1 MACPR
6 CGARTEAIARF
17 CSGCG
22 ARLTD
27 GLAHEE
33 RKHVSIIFVD
43 QVGSTARADG
53 ADPEDVRDRNRL
65 FYEEVRGRI
74 ERHGGLLEKYAG
86 DAVMAVFGVPLAR
99 SNDAE
104 SAVRAGLSVLQG
116 IRRLNASNDDLDL
129 EVRVGVCTGE
139 AVVEID
145 APPESA
151 LATGDVVN
159 TAARLQASAPPGAV
173 VVGPETYRLT
183 RHAFQYR
190 ALPPI
195 DAKGK
200 REPVPAWIVEDLAAA
215 PSAVPAEARTPL
227 VGRDRELLLIRT
239 VWSRVVDE
247 RQPHLITLIGPA
259 GIGKSRLTAELSQ
272 EAAETGGRVLLGRCS
287 AYEQQTPYHV
297 VTQVVRQASGI
308 FESDPGE
315 TARAKL
321 ERLVASLFQP
331 EEVGER
337 TRHLSLLMGLGLD
350 ERARE
355 TVEMQYAIRRLLERL
370 SEEVPLMAVF
380 EDLHWADEAS
390 LDLLEYLSTRMRDGR
405 TMIMALARPDLL
417 EGRPQWGAGVTAHTS
432 VLLNPLN
439 AMDANRAA
447 TELLPGADE
456 AIVARIVATS
466 EGNPLFIEELAASI
480 QDNAVADD
488 LPPTI
493 HAVIA
498 ARIDALPRDARTALL
513 RASVIGKVF
522 WRGVLSGLGEIPDV
536 DGALDALEMRGL
548 IQQSSR
554 SQVEGDVE
562 FSFKHDLVLDTAY
575 STLPRALRREL
586 HAATA
591 SVLETLAKEPD
602 EMASIL
608 AQHWREGGDADRSRQ
623 YLLTAANRARQALA
637 VEETY
642 DLYSQALDQTSE
654 DADRLEIRFLRA
666 QALVQLQDYARA
678 AHELAELIPLLDGE
692 AQVEALVAGSHAALW
707 TEQTEET
714 MACAQ
719 RALDLAREGGFTEL
733 ETAALGMVAAA
744 HGMCGEAGDLEKAVT
759 LGDEALANWPSHSR
773 QSEHAEIYHLAA
785 NHYYWYGDYERAMS
799 STESSFTTAG
809 VELHSQEF
817 RLRGAGMRGIIL
829 ASLGRYEEGIAA
841 AEYAIELGRDMGRPV
856 SVVMNYSTLPLREI
870 FALDEALIRSE
881 GVADLLGPSDFNMP
895 WMNARADMFVA
906 RVMKGELSTAERGW
920 SALWEDAI
928 GSQAWERWLVSGR
941 LAAAR
946 ADLDL
951 ARGRTDEAQA
961 WAMRSIDMAVASSR
975 KKYEAIGRIT
985 LGRTLV
991 AAGLGREATGELR
1004 RAVAV
1009 AEAVGSP
1016 FIRWQ
1021 ALAALGAALAASGS
1035 DPSGPYLEATAVIR
1049 SISDELSAAHAAT
1062 FLADPRI
1069 TEVLEAAR

>member
-1 MACPR
+1 M
-6 CGARTEAIARF
+6 
-17 CSGCG
+17 
-22 ARLTD
+22 
-27 GLAHEE
+27 
-33 RKHVSIIFVD
+33 SIIFVD

-74 ERHGGLLEKYAG
+74 EHHGGLLEKYAG

-104 SAVRAGLSVLQG
+104 SAVRAGLSVLEG
-116 IRRLNASNDDLDL
+116 IRRLNGSNDDLDL

-159 TAARLQASAPPGAV
+159 TAARLEASAPPGTV
-173 VVGPETYRLT
+173 VVGAETYRLT
-183 RHAFQYR
+183 RHAFEYQ

-200 REPVPAWIVEDLAAA
+200 REPVPAWLVEDLAAA
-215 PSAVPAEARTPL
+215 PTTVPAEARTPL

-239 VWSRVVDE
+239 VWSQVVEE

-259 GIGKSRLTAELSQ
+259 GIGKSRLTTELCD
-272 EAAETGGRVLLGRCS
+272 EAAEIGGRVLLGRCS

-321 ERLVASLFQP
+321 ETLVATLFQP
-331 EEVGER
+331 EEVREL

-350 ERARE
+350 ERAWE

-370 SEEVPLMAVF
+370 SDQVPLIAAF
-380 EDLHWADEAS
+380 EDLHWADDAS

-405 TMIMALARPDLL
+405 TLIVTVARPDLL
-417 EGRPQWGAGVTAHTS
+417 EARPHWGAGVTAHTS

-439 AMDANRAA
+439 TTDANRAA

-456 AIVARIVATS
+456 ATVARIVATA

-480 QDNAVADD
+480 QDDAVADD

-493 HAVIA
+493 HAVLA
-498 ARIDALPRDARTALL
+498 ARIDALPRDAWTALL

-522 WRGVLSGLGEIPDV
+522 WRGVLARLEGIPDV

-548 IQQSSR
+548 IQQSSQSR
-554 SQVEGDVE
+554 VEGEVE
-562 FSFKHDLVLDTAY
+562 FSFKHDLVLDAAY
-575 STLPRALRREL
+575 STLPRASRREL

-591 SVLETLAKEPD
+591 SVLEALATKPD

-608 AQHWREGGDADRSRQ
+608 ARHWREGGNADRSRQ

-637 VEETY
+637 LEETY

-654 DADRLEIRFLRA
+654 DADRLKIRFLRA
-666 QALVQLQDYARA
+666 EALVQLQDYARA

-692 AQVEALVAGSHAALW
+692 AQVEALVARSHATLW

-719 RALDLAREGGFTEL
+719 RALDLAQAGGFTEL

-744 HGMCGEAGDLEKAVT
+744 HGMCGEAGDLEKALT

-773 QSEHAEIYHLAA
+773 ESEHAEMYHLAA

-799 STESSFTTAG
+799 SSESSFTTAG
-809 VELHSQEF
+809 VELHTQEF

-829 ASLGRYEEGIAA
+829 ASLGRYEEAIAA

-870 FALDEALIRSE
+870 FALDDALTRSE

-895 WMNARADMFVA
+895 WMNARADVFVS
-906 RVMKGELSTAERGW
+906 RVMKGDLSIAERGW
-920 SALWEDAI
+920 SALWEDAVA
-928 GSQAWERWLVSGR
+928 SKAWERWLVSGR

-946 ADLDL
+946 ADLEL
-951 ARGRTDEAQA
+951 ARGRTDEAQV
-961 WAMRSIDMAVASSR
+961 WATRAIEMAVASSR

-985 LGRTLV
+985 LGRALA
-991 AAGLGREATGELR
+991 AAGLGREAAGELR
-1004 RAVAV
+1004 RAVAD

-1035 DPSGPYLEATAVIR
+1035 DPSGPCLEAAAVIR
-1049 SISDELSAAHAAT
+1049 SISEELSAAHAAT
-1062 FLADPRI
+1062 FLADR
-1069 TEVLEAAR
+1069 ARHRGARSRSLSPGTRRGNDWNFGGGEGTRTLGLYIAKARFSAL